1 MHRDVAQRPAAAATW
16 CLNCVNNRDG
26 THIALFAMRQRN
38 AQSLEWSSAMSDTPA
53 GIGRLPRNREQ
64 LRAARSD
71 RPASDLLCNGSLQN
85 KAVRFGS
92 LEAAHVTLARQII
105 LPLVVVFALAL
116 CVLVCGQSLSLQ
128 FCALGLVTFLITAQI
143 FSPLDL
149 DSRQSTTRP
158 SRVVSRI
165 LLEWSCVV
173 AVLVFLSVS
182 LKLTQIYSRDI
193 VASWFLVTP
202 VALLLVESLRNP
214 VARWLASERST
225 VQRYIII
232 GANDVGTE
240 LARRIEH
247 GHAGE
252 KFFGFLDYRSAER
265 AAADL
270 NQSVTGN
277 CSARDFADFVR
288 THAIGRVYLALPISK
303 APRIEELL
311 KELRD
316 TTASVYFVPNIFAFD
331 LVQARCVEINGMP
344 AFSICDS
351 PLQGM
356 SGFWKRVFDVALASI
371 ALGLLLPLLLTVALA
386 IKRSSSGPILFK
398 QRRYGLNGEEIVI
411 YKFRSMTVSEDGPVV
426 AQATE
431 KDPRITPL
439 GAFLRRTSLDELP
452 QILNVLEG
460 KMSFVG
466 PRPHAV
472 AHNEEYRK
480 LINGYMIRHKVRPGI
495 TGWAQINGLRGE
507 TPTVDKMH
515 RRVQY
520 DLDYLKNWSL
530 WLDLKII
537 ARTAL
542 IVLNDRNA
550 Y

>member
-1 MHRDVAQRPAAAATW
+1 MPETSA
-16 CLNCVNNRDG
+16 G
-26 THIALFAMRQRN
+26 TESF
-38 AQSLEWSSAMSDTPA
+38 SPDP
-53 GIGRLPRNREQ
+53 GQ
-64 LRAARSD
+64 LRAPWSN
-71 RPASDLLCNGSLQN
+71 RPASGLLRNDSVQN

-92 LEAAHVTLARQII
+92 LEPAHVTLAKQST
-105 LPLVVVFALAL
+105 LPAVVVLTLAA
-116 CVLVCGQSLSLQ
+116 CVLACGGSLTLQ
-128 FCALGLVTFLITAQI
+128 FYALGVVAFLITAQV

-149 DSRQSTTRP
+149 GNGRGTSRAHKI
-158 SRVVSRI
+158 VSRI

-173 AVLVFLSVS
+173 AVLIFLSTS
-182 LKLTQIYSRDI
+182 LKLTHLFSLDI
-193 VASWFLVTP
+193 ITSWFLATP
-202 VALLLVESLRNP
+202 AALLLAESARNP
-214 VARWLASERST
+214 LAKWLASDRG
-225 VQRYIII
+225 VAQRYIII
-232 GANDVGTE
+232 GANDVGAE

-247 GHAGE
+247 SHAGE
-252 KFFGFLDYRSAER
+252 KFFGFLDYRSADR
-265 AAADL
+265 VPDGL

-288 THAIGRVYLALPISK
+288 THAISRVYLALPIST
-303 APRIEELL
+303 APRIQELL

-331 LVQARCVEINGMP
+331 LVQARCLQINGMP
-344 AFSICDS
+344 ALSICDS

-356 SGFWKRVFDVALASI
+356 SGVWKRMFDIALASVALAFTSPVFL
-371 ALGLLLPLLLTVALA
+371 AVALA
-386 IKRSSSGPILFK
+386 IKQSSPGPVLFK
-398 QRRYGLNGEEIVI
+398 QRRCGLNGEEILV
-411 YKFRSMTVSEDGPVV
+411 YKFRSMTVCEDGPVV
-426 AQATE
+426 TQATK
-431 KDPRITPL
+431 KDSRVTPL

-452 QILNVLEG
+452 QIFNVLEG

-495 TGWAQINGLRGE
+495 TGWAQVNGLRGE
-507 TPTVDKMH
+507 TSTIDKMH

-530 WLDLKII
+530 WLDLKIL

-542 IVLNDRNA
+542 TVVKDRNA